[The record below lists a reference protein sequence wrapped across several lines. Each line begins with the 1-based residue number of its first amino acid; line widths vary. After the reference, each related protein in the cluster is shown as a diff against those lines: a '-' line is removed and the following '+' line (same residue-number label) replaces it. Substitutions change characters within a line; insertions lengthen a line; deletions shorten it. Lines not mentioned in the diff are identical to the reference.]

1 MHMLGPKCLW
11 LTLIFFGFTS
21 FSLAGD
27 SLHSPWDAPVASAE
41 AAYSCPVAPHLSQ
54 DLNVDSYYSDERH
67 SIVDEARKKAYDEA
81 SASYTDFSHA
91 VVKAADAY
99 RATGNQRAAECVIT
113 LLDSAAKDKVLTGDM
128 KTAEAVYVQGW
139 SLSSWAIAYLKVRG
153 ASAASYEENIEISSW
168 LKKLAEENRD
178 YYEHKSRNPH
188 SDAHNNHLYWAG
200 LAISAAG
207 IAAEDRK
214 LFNWGV
220 NAYREG
226 AHDIT
231 ADGTLP
237 LEMERAGRALHYHLY
252 ALAPLVML
260 AELGETNGI
269 DLYGEKHH
277 AIQRLVDRCAAG
289 LQDPSYFVQH
299 TGVPQDMPQELDA
312 WEIGWAKPYIRRF
325 PNANLS
331 ALLSKAPNL
340 SYPTWGGLP
349 PE

>member
-1 MHMLGPKCLW
+1 MPMLGLKFLW
-11 LTLIFFGFTS
+11 PLLIL
-21 FSLAGD
+21 FSGVSSSVAAD
-27 SLHSPWDAPVASAE
+27 SLHSPWDAPITSTE
-41 AAYSCPVAPHLSQ
+41 TAYTCPAVTHLSQ
-54 DLNVDSYYSDERH
+54 DLNLDNYYSDERH
-67 SIVDEARKKAYDEA
+67 SIVDAARKKAYDEG
-81 SASYTDFSHA
+81 SAPYTNFSHA

-99 RATGNQRAAECVIT
+99 RTSGSQRAAECAIT
-113 LLDSAAKDKVLTGDM
+113 LLDAAAKDKALTGAM
-128 KTAEAVYVQGW
+128 KTAQAVYVQGW
-139 SLSSWAIAYLKVRG
+139 SLSSWAIAYLKVRSSG
-153 ASAASYEENIEISSW
+153 AASLEDNLEIAAW

-188 SDAHNNHLYWAG
+188 SDAHDNHLYWAG

-214 LFNWGV
+214 LFNWGM

-226 AHDIT
+226 ARDIT

-237 LEMERAGRALHYHLY
+237 IEMERGGRALHYHLY

-260 AELGETNGI
+260 AELGESNGV
-269 DLYGEKHH
+269 DLYSEKHH

-299 TGVPQDMPQELDA
+299 TGVPQDMPADLDA

-331 ALLSKAPNL
+331 ALLSKVPNL
-340 SYPTWGGLP
+340 SYTTWGGDP